1 MQTRSNSEAPRARLR
16 VERLTRAALFVAL
29 LISPSAPAL
38 ADQLRLADGS
48 TMQVDEAWEDAQ
60 GVWYRRAGVT
70 YWVERSRVKEVVKAG
85 HEGDAGKAEAAKAKA
100 SSGMSSSKSKSK
112 GRRGKSQ
119 RVEPEPEEIQYEYT
133 PSAAESR
140 PGVKPDEAKP
150 DEAKAAEA
158 QSVWIYLVGGAKMEV
173 DEASEDAQGV
183 WYKRGNISTFIERVR
198 VERVERERVEPSDV
212 ADVKTGKR
220 ERRWSTGSV
229 RLDSIIRQSGSR
241 HGVDPYL
248 IFCVMEQES
257 HFNTR
262 AVSPVGARGLM
273 QLMPG
278 TAARFGVRNPH
289 DPAQN
294 VSGGARYLKELLGR
308 FRGRVD
314 LVLAGYNAGE
324 GNVMRFGYRVPPF
337 RETRNYVRRVGARY
351 SKGE

>member
-1 MQTRSNSEAPRARLR
+1 MSL
-16 VERLTRAALFVAL
+16 
-29 LISPSAPAL
+29 SASAL

-70 YWVERSRVKEVVKAG
+70 HWVERSRVKQVIKAG
-85 HEGDAGKAEAAKAKA
+85 HEGDAARDEAARAKAKA
-100 SSGMSSSKSKSK
+100 TSAKSSSKSKGRK
-112 GRRGKSQ
+112 GRTRF
-119 RVEPEPEEIQYEYT
+119 VEPEPDPILYEEAQPAET
-133 PSAAESR
+133 PSPDKTAAKSGETQT
-140 PGVKPDEAKP
+140 PEV
-150 DEAKAAEA
+150 

-173 DEASEDAQGV
+173 DEASEDARGV

-198 VERVERERVEPSDV
+198 VERVERERVAAVDV

-220 ERRWSTGSV
+220 ERRWTTGSA
-229 RLDSIIRQSGSR
+229 RLDSIIRQTGSR

-294 VSGGARYLKELLGR
+294 VSGGTRYLKELLGR

-337 RETRNYVRRVGARY
+337 RETRNYVRRVGSRY

>member
-1 MQTRSNSEAPRARLR
+1 
-16 VERLTRAALFVAL
+16 
-29 LISPSAPAL
+29 
-38 ADQLRLADGS
+38 
-48 TMQVDEAWEDAQ
+48 
-60 GVWYRRAGVT
+60 
-70 YWVERSRVKEVVKAG
+70 
-85 HEGDAGKAEAAKAKA
+85 
-100 SSGMSSSKSKSK
+100 
-112 GRRGKSQ
+112 GKSQ
-119 RVEPEPEEIQYEYT
+119 RAEPEPEQIQYDYDET
-133 PSAAESR
+133 QAAESQSD
-140 PGVKPDEAKP
+140 VKSSDVKSDETKTG
-150 DEAKAAEA
+150 DVKATEA

-183 WYKRGNISTFIERVR
+183 WYKRGNISTFIERAR
-198 VERVERERVEPSDV
+198 VERVERERIVPGDV
-212 ADVKTGKR
+212 ADVKTGRR
-220 ERRWSTGSV
+220 ERRWTTGNA
-229 RLDSIIRQSGSR
+229 RLDSIIRQNGAR
-241 HGVDPYL
+241 HDVDPYL

-294 VSGGARYLKELLGR
+294 VAGGARYLKELLGR

-351 SKGE
+351 TKGE

>member
-1 MQTRSNSEAPRARLR
+1 M
-16 VERLTRAALFVAL
+16 LTRAVLSVVL
-29 LISPSAPAL
+29 LMLLSASAL
-38 ADQLRLADGS
+38 ADQLKLADGS

-60 GVWYRRAGVT
+60 GVWYRLAGVT
-70 YWVERSRVKEVVKAG
+70 HWVERSRVKQVIKAG
-85 HEGDAGKAEAAKAKA
+85 HEAEAAKAEAAAAAKA
-100 SSGMSSSKSKSK
+100 KSSSKSKGRK
-112 GRRGKSQ
+112 GRNQ
-119 RVEPEPEEIQYEYT
+119 HVEPEPEPILYDETQSAET
-133 PSAAESR
+133 PSSDKSDKSADKSE
-140 PGVKPDEAKP
+140 
-150 DEAKAAEA
+150 EAKATEA
-158 QSVWIYLVGGAKMEV
+158 QSVWIHLVGGAKMEV
-173 DEASEDAQGV
+173 DEAAEDAQGV
-183 WYKRGNISTFIERVR
+183 WYKRGNISTFIEKAR
-198 VERVERERVEPSDV
+198 VERVERERLEPAEV
-212 ADVKTGKR
+212 AAVKTGRR
-220 ERRWSTGSV
+220 ERRWTTGSA

-337 RETRNYVRRVGARY
+337 RETRNYVRRVGSRY

>member
-1 MQTRSNSEAPRARLR
+1 MLTPSNSEAPRARLR
-16 VERLTRAALFVAL
+16 VKSLTKAMLFVAL
-29 LISPSAPAL
+29 FLSSSASVF

-48 TMQVDEAWEDAQ
+48 TMEVDEAWEDAQ

-70 YWVERSRVKEVVKAG
+70 YWVERSRVKQVVKAG
-85 HEGDAGKAEAAKAKA
+85 HEGDAAKAEASKLKATSA
-100 SSGMSSSKSKSK
+100 SKSKAK
-112 GRRGKSQ
+112 GRRGKA
-119 RVEPEPEEIQYEYT
+119 RFIEPEPEPILYEET
-133 PSAAESR
+133 QAAESESD
-140 PGVKPDEAKP
+140 VKSSDAKADEAKS
-150 DEAKAAEA
+150 AEA
-158 QSVWIYLVGGAKMEV
+158 QAVWIYLVGGAKMEV
-173 DEASEDAQGV
+173 DEAAEDAQGV
-183 WYKRGNISTFIERVR
+183 WYKRGNISTFIERAR
-198 VERVERERVEPSDV
+198 VERVERERVAAEEV
-212 ADVKTGKR
+212 ADAKTGKR
-220 ERRWSTGSV
+220 RERRWTTGSA
-229 RLDSIIRQSGSR
+229 RLDSIIRQNGAR

-294 VSGGARYLKELLGR
+294 ISGGTRYLKLLLGR

-324 GNVMRFGYRVPPF
+324 GNVMRFGNRVPPF

-351 SKGE
+351 TKGE

>member
-1 MQTRSNSEAPRARLR
+1 
-16 VERLTRAALFVAL
+16 LTKAALFVAL
-29 LISPSAPAL
+29 LLSSSAPAL

-60 GVWYRRAGVT
+60 GVWYRLAGVT
-70 YWVERSRVKEVVKAG
+70 YWVERSRVKQVVKAG
-85 HEGDAGKAEAAKAKA
+85 HEGDAAKAEAASAKTA
-100 SSGMSSSKSKSK
+100 AKSSSKSKAK
-112 GRRGKSQ
+112 GRKGGTQ
-119 RVEPEPEEIQYEYT
+119 RIEPEPEPIWMDETQASEAQPVEKSDET
-133 PSAAESR
+133 KSDE
-140 PGVKPDEAKP
+140 VKAT
-150 DEAKAAEA
+150 EA

-183 WYKRGNISTFIERVR
+183 WYKRGNISTFIERER
-198 VERVERERVEPSDV
+198 VERVERERVAPADV
-212 ADVKTGKR
+212 AAVKTGKR
-220 ERRWSTGSV
+220 EWRWSTGSV
-229 RLDSIIRQSGSR
+229 RLDSIIKQSGTR

-289 DPAQN
+289 DPTQN
-294 VSGGARYLKELLGR
+294 ISGGARYLKELLGR

-351 SKGE
+351 TKGGE

>member
-1 MQTRSNSEAPRARLR
+1 MS
-16 VERLTRAALFVAL
+16 LTKAALFVAL
-29 LISPSAPAL
+29 ILSPSASVL

-48 TMQVDEAWEDAQ
+48 TMEVDEAWEDAQ

-70 YWVERSRVKEVVKAG
+70 YWVERSRVKQVVKAG
-85 HEGDAGKAEAAKAKA
+85 HEGDAAKAEAANAKAKA
-100 SSGMSSSKSKSK
+100 SSAMPSTKSK
-112 GRRGKSQ
+112 GRRGKSR

-133 PSAAESR
+133 RASGSQSD
-140 PGVKPDEAKP
+140 VKPDEAKP
-150 DEAKAAEA
+150 DEAQSAEA

-183 WYKRGNISTFIERVR
+183 WYKRGNISTFIERER
-198 VERVERERVEPSDV
+198 VDRVERERVEAADV
-212 ADVKTGKR
+212 ADAKAGKR
-220 ERRWSTGSV
+220 ERRWTTGSA
-229 RLDSIIRQSGSR
+229 RLDSIIRQNGAR
-241 HGVDPYL
+241 HDIDPYL

-351 SKGE
+351 TKGE

>member
-1 MQTRSNSEAPRARLR
+1 MPTRSNSEAPRARLR
-16 VERLTRAALFVAL
+16 VRRLTKAALFVAL
-29 LISPSAPAL
+29 LMSASASAL

-60 GVWYRRAGVT
+60 GVWYRLAGVT
-70 YWVERSRVKEVVKAG
+70 YWVERSRVKQVVKAG
-85 HEGDAGKAEAAKAKA
+85 HEGDAAKADAANSKA
-100 SSGMSSSKSKSK
+100 SAKSSSKSKGAGRK
-112 GRRGKSQ
+112 GKTQS
-119 RVEPEPEEIQYEYT
+119 VEPEPILYEETQVAENKSDDK
-133 PSAAESR
+133 PSD
-140 PGVKPDEAKP
+140 VKPDEAKAV
-150 DEAKAAEA
+150 EV

-198 VERVERERVEPSDV
+198 VERVERERVEPADV
-212 ADVKTGKR
+212 AKAKTGRR
-220 ERRWSTGSV
+220 EWRWTTGNV
-229 RLDSIIRQSGSR
+229 RLDSIIKQSGTR
-241 HGVDPYL
+241 HDVDPYL

-289 DPAQN
+289 DPTQN

-351 SKGE
+351 TKGGE